1 MKSPKTFQ
9 IVIIGV
15 FLVLLIF
22 GFLGFSG
29 KLDSILPSS
38 GKKDINYGEVTL
50 WGTIPSSAMQQL
62 IAGTLR
68 DVKSVTI
75 KYVEKSAATFDRDF
89 VEALASGIGPDMVLI
104 PQDEILK
111 KLNKLTTISYQT
123 IPERDFKNTFLE
135 EGEMFLRPTGIVAL
149 PFIIDPIIMYWN
161 RDIFTNAFLSSP
173 PSTWSEFY
181 DLAPKI
187 TVRDRSEN
195 ITRSLVAFGEYR
207 NVSNAKEIVS
217 IMMMQAGSPIVLDQN
232 GALSAALV
240 TASELNVENPVIT
253 AIRFFTEFSKVDKT
267 SYSWNRSL
275 PASRTAFE
283 SGDLA
288 LYFGYASEY
297 KSILQKNPHLNFDVA
312 MVPQAKDAP
321 TKLTFGRMQGLAIVR
336 AGKNPQGALYAARL
350 LSSKEV
356 VAGMSA
362 ITGLPPV
369 RKDLISLRPSRE
381 SADSPTGAEQTIFY
395 NSALIARAWQ
405 DPSSAETNTL
415 FMTMIDDI
423 TTGRL
428 KMTEALGVAQ
438 NSMKNML
445 QAYR

>member
-9 IVIIGV
+9 IVITGI

-29 KLDSILPSS
+29 KLDSILPTSS
-38 GKKDINYGEVTL
+38 KKDVNYGEVTI
-50 WGTIPSSAMQQL
+50 WGTVPSSMMQSL
-62 IAGTLR
+62 ITGTLR
-68 DVKSVTI
+68 NVKSVSI
-75 KYVEKSAATFDRDF
+75 KYVEKSEAVFDRDF
-89 VEALASGIGPDMVLI
+89 VEALASGIGPDVILI
-104 PQDEILK
+104 PQNEILK
-111 KLNKLTTISYQT
+111 KLNKLTPISYQT

-149 PFIIDPIIMYWN
+149 PFIIDPIVMYWN
-161 RDIFTNAFLSSP
+161 RDIFTNALLVAP

-181 DLAPKI
+181 DLVPKI
-187 TVRDRSEN
+187 TVRDRSGN

-217 IMMMQAGSPIVLDQN
+217 LMMMQAGSPIVLNQN

-240 TASELNVENPVIT
+240 TASEGSVENPVVS
-253 AIRFFTEFSKVDKT
+253 AIRFFTEFSKQDKT

-275 PASRTAFE
+275 PSSRTMFE

-288 LYFGYASEY
+288 IYFGYASEY
-297 KSILQKNPHLNFDVA
+297 QSILKKNPHLNFDVA

-321 TKLTFGRMQGLAIVR
+321 TKLTFGKVQGLAIVR
-336 AGKNPQGALYAARL
+336 ASKNPHGALHTARL
-350 LSSKEV
+350 LSGKDA

-369 RKDLISLRPSRE
+369 RKDLFAVR
-381 SADSPTGAEQTIFY
+381 PTGAEQTVFY

-405 DPSSAETNTL
+405 DPSSAETSTL
-415 FMTMIDDI
+415 FMAMIEDI
-423 TTGRL
+423 TSGRL
-428 KMTEALGVAQ
+428 NMTEALSVAQ
-438 NSMKNML
+438 SNMSNML

>member
-1 MKSPKTFQ
+1 MKSLKTFQ
-9 IVIIGV
+9 IVVIGV

-29 KLDSILPSS
+29 KLDSILPARD
-38 GKKDINYGEVTL
+38 KKEVNYGEVTI
-50 WGTIPSSAMQQL
+50 WGTIPSSMMQSL
-62 IAGTLR
+62 ITGTLR
-68 DVKSVTI
+68 NVKSVSI
-75 KYVEKSAATFDRDF
+75 KYVEKSEAVFDRDF
-89 VEALASGIGPDMVLI
+89 IEALASGIGPDIILI
-104 PQDEILK
+104 PQNEILK
-111 KLNKLTTISYQT
+111 KLNKLTPISYQT
-123 IPERDFKNTFLE
+123 FPERDFKNTFLE

-149 PFIIDPIIMYWN
+149 PFIIDPIAMYWN
-161 RDIFTNAFLSSP
+161 RDIFTNALLVAP

-181 DLAPKI
+181 DLVPKI
-187 TVRDRSEN
+187 TVRDRSGN

-217 IMMMQAGSPIVLDQN
+217 LMMMQAGSPIVLNQN

-240 TASELNVENPVIT
+240 TASEGNIENPVVT
-253 AIRFFTEFSKVDKT
+253 AIRFFTEFSRADKT

-275 PASRTAFE
+275 PLSRASFE

-297 KSILQKNPHLNFDVA
+297 QSILKKNPHLNFDVA

-321 TKLTFGRMQGLAIVR
+321 TKLTFGKMHGLAIVR
-336 AGKNPQGALYAARL
+336 ASKNPQGALYTARL
-350 LSSKEV
+350 LSSREV

-362 ITGLPPV
+362 ISGLPPV
-369 RKDLISLRPSRE
+369 RKDLFAGR
-381 SADSPTGAEQTIFY
+381 PTGAEQAVFY

-415 FMTMIDDI
+415 FMAMIEDI
-423 TTGRL
+423 TSGRL
-428 KMTEALGVAQ
+428 KMTEALNVAQ
-438 NSMKNML
+438 SNMSNML
-445 QAYR
+445 QAWR

>member
-9 IVIIGV
+9 IVVVAV
-15 FLVLLIF
+15 FVVLLLL

-29 KLDSILPSS
+29 KLDGILPASN
-38 GKKDINYGEVTL
+38 KKDINYGQVIL
-50 WGTIPSSAMQQL
+50 WGTVPSNMMQTL
-62 IAGTLR
+62 ISGTLR
-68 DVKSVTI
+68 GVKSVSI
-75 KYVEKSAATFDRDF
+75 KYVEKTSATFDRDF
-89 VEALASGIGPDMVLI
+89 IEALASGGGPDMILLA
-104 PQDEILK
+104 QDDILK
-111 KLNKLTTISYQT
+111 KLNKLNPISYQT

-135 EGEMFLRPTGIVAL
+135 EGEMFLRPTGIIAL
-149 PFIIDPIIMYWN
+149 PFIIDPIVMYWN
-161 RDIFTNAFLSSP
+161 RDIFTNALLVSP

-187 TVRDRSEN
+187 TVRDRSGN

-217 IMMMQAGSPIVLDQN
+217 LMMMQAGSPIVLNQN

-240 TASELNVENPVIT
+240 TESEMNVENPVIT
-253 AIRFFTEFSKVDKT
+253 AIRFFTEFSKADKT

-275 PASRTAFE
+275 PSSRTAFE

-321 TKLTFGRMQGLAIVR
+321 TKITFGRIQGLAVVR
-336 AGKNPQGALYAARL
+336 ASKNPQGALYAARL

-362 ITGLPPV
+362 IMGLPPV
-369 RKDLISLRPSRE
+369 RRDLFAVRPT
-381 SADSPTGAEQTIFY
+381 AAEQVVFY
-395 NSALIARAWQ
+395 NSALIARAWH
-405 DPSSAETNTL
+405 DPSPAETNTL
-415 FMTMIDDI
+415 FMAMIEDI

-428 KMTEALGVAQ
+428 KMTEALVVAQ
-438 NSMKNML
+438 NNMTNML
-445 QAYR
+445 QAFR

>member
-9 IVIIGV
+9 IVVIGV

-29 KLDSILPSS
+29 KLDSILPAS
-38 GKKDINYGEVTL
+38 GKKDINYGEVTM
-50 WGTIPSSAMQQL
+50 WGTIPSSMMQSL
-62 IAGTLR
+62 ITGTLR
-68 DVKSVTI
+68 DVKSVSI
-75 KYVEKSAATFDRDF
+75 KYVEKSEAVFDRDF
-89 VEALASGIGPDMVLI
+89 VEALASGIGPDVILI
-104 PQDEILK
+104 PQNEILK
-111 KLNKLTTISYQT
+111 KLNKLTPISYQT
-123 IPERDFKNTFLE
+123 IPERDFKNAFLE

-149 PFIIDPIIMYWN
+149 PFIIDPIVMYWN
-161 RDIFTNAFLSSP
+161 RDIFTNALLVAP

-181 DLAPKI
+181 NLVPKI
-187 TVRDRSEN
+187 TVRDRSGN

-217 IMMMQAGSPIVLDQN
+217 LMMMQAGSPIVLNQN

-240 TASELNVENPVIT
+240 TASEGNIENPVVT
-253 AIRFFTEFSKVDKT
+253 AIRFFTEFSKADKT

-275 PASRTAFE
+275 PSSRTVFE

-297 KSILQKNPHLNFDVA
+297 QPILKKNPHLNFDVA

-321 TKLTFGRMQGLAIVR
+321 TKLTFGKMQGLAIVR
-336 AGKNPQGALYAARL
+336 ASKNPQGALYTARL
-350 LSSKEV
+350 LSSREV

-362 ITGLPPV
+362 ISGLPPV
-369 RKDLISLRPSRE
+369 RKDLFAVR
-381 SADSPTGAEQTIFY
+381 PTGAEQTVFY

-405 DPSSAETNTL
+405 DPSPAETSTL
-415 FMTMIDDI
+415 FMAMIEDI
-423 TTGRL
+423 TSGRI
-428 KMTEALGVAQ
+428 KMTEALNTAQ
-438 NSMKNML
+438 SNMSNML
-445 QAYR
+445 QAWR